1 MGLGQA
7 QWGGLRSGCHLE
19 WFSAIFGAKSRRNFG
34 SQNFH
39 HKSGFPPS
47 PLLLPQGGWV
57 GPSPRPPPPV
67 EVCGPTGTKKFLP
80 GLCTRKVTFFMDFVN
95 LFENIPENTIYW
107 AFLEAGKKFGMG
119 FFPTPHSISCPH
131 TRPCQQE
138 CPPGKMSGS
147 SNLANHSDSFRGGW
161 NKCRPMVSGA
171 VESLS
176 RVFSPYILLSIFG
189 QFAVNLWALI
199 TVVELVCDLAYPAT
213 AGSGSS
219 CSVTMEQL
227 SEGNAN

>member
-1 MGLGQA
+1 MPLGVVFRYF
-7 QWGGLRSGCHLE
+7 RSE
-19 WFSAIFGAKSRRNFG
+19 ESKKFWISK
-34 SQNFH
+34 
-39 HKSGFPPS
+39 FPPQKWVPPEPPPPAPRGVGGSLS
-47 PLLLPQGGWV
+47 PT
-57 GPSPRPPPPV
+57 PPPV

-219 CSVTMEQL
+219 CSVAMEQL
-227 SEGNAN
+227 SEGDAN